1 MAIIT
6 TAAIEHGDSNG
17 GGMERKQQ
25 HYKYTPLLSSTQQR
39 VAALIFLLVIMVVI
53 SSLDGGGIGG
63 VLNATTTTTTPAG
76 AVLKKTDRLDDI
88 HPSVHDED
96 HGDDHAAKAVK
107 NEEDDDIDND
117 IDITVSELLDTLRS
131 ARRDLDDRL
140 QMNYGDYYT
149 KMFYDENGVSRGRRV
164 FISGRQ
170 VTAGTTTTT
179 DPKNNDDMSI
189 SQARFQRKLQL
200 KVLERILLLPR
211 SSSLSAQNDSDPPLP
226 KFVWATGGHSAAA
239 GHGNLY
245 SESNTAI
252 LSAAVTPAF
261 QALGIQFEARNYA
274 MGGTYILLYVCCDG

>member
-17 GGMERKQQ
+17 GRMERKQQ
-25 HYKYTPLLSSTQQR
+25 HNKYTPILSSTQQR
-39 VAALIFLLVIMVVI
+39 VAALIVSLVIMVIV

-63 VLNATTTTTTPAG
+63 VLNGTTTSTTTTP
-76 AVLKKTDRLDDI
+76 VLKTDRQDI
-88 HPSVHDED
+88 HPSVHAEN
-96 HGDDHAAKAVK
+96 HGGDNHAKAVK
-107 NEEDDDIDND
+107 NEEDDDIDNE
-117 IDITVSELLDTLRS
+117 IDITVSELLAILRS
-131 ARRDLDDRL
+131 ARRDLDQRL
-140 QMNYGDYYT
+140 QMNYGEYYT

-200 KVLERILLLPR
+200 KVLERILLLQR
-211 SSSLSAQNDSDPPLP
+211 SSSTSSAHNDSDSSRPPLP

-245 SESNTAI
+245 DESNTAI
-252 LSAAVTPAF
+252 LSAAVSPAF

-274 MGGTYILLYVCCDG
+274 MGGTYNTIRLL